1 MLTQVRILNDRQT
14 NSNSVI
20 MKKKIKFLL
29 RLLAITIATVGLCYT
44 TKPGSLLLVV
54 TLMIAIFAACAAHA
68 EYLDE
73 KTEDLI
79 DKQNDEAE

>member
-1 MLTQVRILNDRQT
+1 
-14 NSNSVI
+14 

-29 RLLAITIATVGLCYT
+29 RLLAIAIATFGLCHIT
-44 TKPGSLLLVV
+44 EPGSLLFVV

-68 EYLDE
+68 DYQDE

-79 DKQNDEAE
+79 DKQNNDGAE